1 MRSELFQNKL
11 SCPFMMS
18 PLMQRGSLN
27 YCLAKLP
34 LNFKRSPFGPQQNS
48 RGMPGMNLRKSIFKE
63 LLVQSRVVL
72 SYILRT
78 NDVSS
83 SAGGTQLAALHSADL
98 VC

>member
-1 MRSELFQNKL
+1 
-11 SCPFMMS
+11 
-18 PLMQRGSLN
+18 
-27 YCLAKLP
+27 
-34 LNFKRSPFGPQQNS
+34 
-48 RGMPGMNLRKSIFKE
+48 MNLRKSIFRE

-98 VC
+98 VLGVGDFVTQVHSQRISSRGCIIVEMDTTVVGSWIQLGLGLLGK